1 MEQKTNA
8 FNVEKLE
15 IEKEDTE
22 QVLKKLNSTASKF
35 EKFSK
40 DNAVSEEVKIIFNK
54 SLKEINNEIEWREMI
69 LQELDDSINFV
80 LNKV

>member
-22 QVLKKLNSTASKF
+22 QVLKKLNSTALKF
-35 EKFSK
+35 EEFSK